1 LYVFYTRVGDA
12 PQRILCSTIDVT
24 SPDWDEWVP
33 SPPFEIL
40 RPDLP
45 WEGAELPL
53 EPSIRGESTLP
64 VRELRDPAVF
74 VEDARAY
81 LLYSVAGE
89 QAIAIAQ
96 LAIRD

>member
-1 LYVFYTRVGDA
+1 M
-12 PQRILCSTIDVT
+12 
-24 SPDWDEWVP
+24 
-33 SPPFEIL
+33 